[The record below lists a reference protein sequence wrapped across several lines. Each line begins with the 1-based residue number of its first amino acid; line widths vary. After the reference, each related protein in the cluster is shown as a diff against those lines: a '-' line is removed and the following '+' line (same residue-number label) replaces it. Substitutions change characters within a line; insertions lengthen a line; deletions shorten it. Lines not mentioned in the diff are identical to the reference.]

1 MALVN
6 HAKGEINAKI
16 VYFGPANSG
25 KETNLNHV
33 YRKIK
38 QEHRGQMKSM
48 NVESNR
54 MLFFDFSPAGHN
66 KIGDYNVRFHVYSIV
81 GEASGDTAW
90 KMILKGVDGIVFVA
104 DSARERMA
112 DNIAGL
118 DQLRKIARSY
128 GISIKDLPGILQCN
142 KRDIA
147 SPLSVSEMETALNYG
162 GYKVIPAV
170 AGNGEGVLE
179 SISALVKG
187 VLKSIKESGMVPGLE
202 TGEPAPTAPPEEPQP
217 FIPPTVTVQEET
229 VVVSSPPEPEAVA
242 PEPSIQLSGEP
253 EALSGGR
260 IRLPLRISCG
270 NSEKIV
276 SLTISITAGL
286 E

>member
-16 VYFGPANSG
+16 VYFGPADSG

-38 QEHRGQMKSM
+38 PEHRGQMKSM

-54 MLFFDFSPAGHN
+54 MLFFDFSPAGQT

-104 DSARERMA
+104 DSARERMDA
-112 DNIAGL
+112 NNSSLGE
-118 DQLRKIARSY
+118 LRKIARSY
-128 GISIKDLPGILQCN
+128 GMSIKDLPGILQCN
-142 KRDIA
+142 KRDIS
-147 SPLSVSEMETALNYG
+147 SPLPVSEMETALNYG
-162 GYKVIPAV
+162 GYTVIPAV
-170 AGNGEGVLE
+170 AGSGEGVLE
-179 SISALVKG
+179 SMSSLVKG
-187 VLKSIKESGMVPGLE
+187 VLKSIKESGIVPGLE
-202 TGEPAPTAPPEEPQP
+202 TGEPAPAAPAEEPQP
-217 FIPPTVTVQEET
+217 FIPPAITVEEET
-229 VVVSSPPEPEAVA
+229 VVVSSSPEPEAG
-242 PEPSIQLSGEP
+242 PEPSIRLAGEP

-260 IRLPLRISCG
+260 IRLPLRIGCG
-270 NSEKIV
+270 NSEKAV
-276 SLTISITAGL
+276 SLTLTITAAL